1 MSASNKKGLKKLV
14 LVADSD
20 PFVYLVYF
28 VVKKLS
34 VYSVYPVVEMKSVVV
49 LSASVEN

>member
-20 PFVYLVYF
+20 PFVYLVY
-28 VVKKLS
+28 
-34 VYSVYPVVEMKSVVV
+34 SVVN
-49 LSASVEN
+49 LKPKT